1 MYVENK
7 SYPSKR
13 FRTESY
19 EKLDCLEGEFNGR
32 QVKIFVITYN
42 NKVGKIV
49 VMDEK
54 GTDKNTIK
62 NRYNR
67 ICMEMERSGL
77 FMRKD
82 DGDGYTH
89 NIKANEDIS
98 WEMYTHNKDYI
109 AVYYQLYKPNDMDV
123 DSNDIAMA
131 IKMLAQNYSREE
143 LEKMSEKQRM
153 DITMDYV
160 SSIWA
165 EKVAKREVYIK
176 SITTEKNTASKYSMT
191 TCGI

>member
-1 MYVENK
+1 
-7 SYPSKR
+7 
-13 FRTESY
+13 
-19 EKLDCLEGEFNGR
+19 
-32 QVKIFVITYN
+32 
-42 NKVGKIV
+42 
-49 VMDEK
+49 
-54 GTDKNTIK
+54 
-62 NRYNR
+62 
-67 ICMEMERSGL
+67 
-77 FMRKD
+77 
-82 DGDGYTH
+82 
-89 NIKANEDIS
+89 
-98 WEMYTHNKDYI
+98 
-109 AVYYQLYKPNDMDV
+109 MDV

-176 SITTEKNTASKYSMT
+176 SITTENNTASKYSMT